1 LRTRQ
6 AASRDVPDNGPVT
19 TRIPLLATGL
29 AAALALAGCSGGS
42 ATADGPT
49 SPQLEVV
56 DAGEDGLIAE
66 GDRPPAPRIAGTTLE
81 GERLDVADYR
91 GQVVVLNFWASWCP
105 PCRAEAPNLV
115 EVAEQTKDEGVQFIG
130 VNVKNAR
137 DEAIAFERKAGVP
150 YPSLHDQPGVIL
162 TRFRTLVPQVPP
174 TTLLLDREGR
184 IAGRFIG
191 GVTTRELLAPVQA
204 LAAEST

>member
-1 LRTRQ
+1 MTLRP
-6 AASRDVPDNGPVT
+6 A
-19 TRIPLLATGL
+19 LLAS
-29 AAALALAGCSGGS
+29 ALAGVLALTGCSGGS

-49 SPQLEVV
+49 SPTLKVV
-56 DAGEDGLIAE
+56 DAGENGLIAE
-66 GDRPPAPRIAGTTLE
+66 GDRPPAPNLSGTTLS
-81 GERLDVADYR
+81 GDRLDVSDYR

-115 EVAEQTKDEGVQFIG
+115 EVAETTKAAGVQFVG

-137 DEAIAFERKAGVP
+137 DEALAFERKQGVP
-150 YPSLHDQPGVIL
+150 YPSLHDQPGVLL

-174 TTLLLDREGR
+174 TTLLLDRQGR

-191 GVTTRELLAPVQA
+191 GVTTRELLLPVQA
-204 LAAEST
+204 LAAEPA